1 MKRILLILTV
11 LSSIHQYGLAQIEN
25 NEKEIDLKNHIQKL
39 LNDKPKK
46 QVVNILCYLENEKED
61 VVFSEGFGYIDNT
74 NNKPVTKNQ
83 PFKIASITKMF
94 TAVVILQMYEEG
106 LIDLDEFAYKYL
118 EKVNYLDFENVHLNN
133 GNSYGKEIT
142 IRQLLNHTSGLADIF
157 VDTETQFN
165 NHVLGNKQ
173 KQWSAR
179 LLFEKYY
186 EFKVNEMAKFKPGTS
201 YAYTDVGYFL
211 LGLCIEQITGTS
223 LSEQYRVRILKPLK
237 LDNTHL
243 EYYEEK
249 SGDLEIAHAYI
260 EDLAATKE
268 LNTSYD
274 WSGGGLVS
282 NTEDLKN
289 FIQNLFKNNLFQN
302 EGTLKMMIDDDMYG
316 LGVSVFKFEDKI
328 YYGHLGFWGSGIFYD
343 PKNEITICL
352 SINQT
357 NPPFDAFKLIKRV
370 RKFIE

>member
-1 MKRILLILTV
+1 MKSILLILTV
-11 LSSIHQYGLAQIEN
+11 LCSIHQYGLAQIEN

-46 QVVNILCYLENEKED
+46 QVVNILCYLENEKEGI
-61 VVFSEGFGYIDNT
+61 VFSEGFGYIDNT
-74 NNKPVTKNQ
+74 GNKPVAKNQ

-94 TAVVILQMYEEG
+94 TAVVILQMSEEG
-106 LIDLDEFAYKYL
+106 LIDLDEFV
-118 EKVNYLDFENVHLNN
+118 VNYLHDIEFLDFANLHLNN
-133 GNSYGKEIT
+133 GSSYGKEIT

-157 VDTETQFN
+157 VDTENQFK

-173 KQWSAR
+173 KQWSPK

-186 EFKVNEMAKFKPGTS
+186 DFKVNEMAKFEPGTS